1 MEILI
6 NQNKYDGNERGG
18 KKRVDQIWYQAIY
31 ESLTSSFL

>member
-1 MEILI
+1 MMET
-6 NQNKYDGNERGG
+6 KERGG